1 MEIYRYRSITSLLD
15 FKELENQEIY
25 LARPEEFNDPMEGV
39 YWGFYRGNMD
49 DWNEMFFDYFHYM
62 FAIYMEV
69 NYHDLYVDRD
79 DYSQLAKEFV
89 ENECVK
95 NIIGALSK
103 SDISYDSEQILFLLN
118 YIVSFQAFYTIAIW
132 YEKKK
137 HKKGRYIEFLKNK
150 LKASEL
156 FLNHINEYGVK
167 YFIGSKS
174 NNNEV
179 SFIKDYIKEGWSN
192 FLFEDI
198 ACPEASVRFSKC
210 LKSDFLRRYEKS
222 SKGLFRIASFSEN
235 ENSASM
241 WGIYANSQ
249 NGVCMCFDLK
259 SDRQYKNALKMYD
272 NSYKELKRIEY
283 IDSLKDKS
291 FKYDVFKSRESL
303 KNKDASYQEFC
314 NTWEN
319 LYYKKLKDWE
329 FEREWRLVLPDT
341 GNTNCK
347 IRYHF
352 DSLNHITFG
361 QNVSI
366 ENIYD
371 VIGIIREKCKEY
383 NRSTFEFYR
392 YSALDDNVKSPIYTI
407 RLD

>member
-1 MEIYRYRSITSLLD
+1 MEIYRYRSMKSLLD

-25 LARPEEFNDPMEGV
+25 LAKPEELNDPMEGM
-39 YWGFYRGNMD
+39 YWGFYIGNMD
-49 DWNEMFFDYFHYM
+49 DWNEMFRDYFKYM
-62 FAIYMEV
+62 FDTYMKV
-69 NYHDLYVDRD
+69 YDSDLYFDLD
-79 DYSQLAKEFV
+79 DYRQLSKGFMESECIKDIIRNLAKY
-89 ENECVK
+89 
-95 NIIGALSK
+95 
-103 SDISYDSEQILFLLN
+103 DIPYDSEPILFLLN
-118 YIVSFQAFYTIAIW
+118 YLVSFHAFYTIAIW
-132 YEKKK
+132 YEKKQ
-137 HKKGRYIEFLKNK
+137 HKKEKCIEFLEKQ
-150 LKASEL
+150 LKASER
-156 FLNHINEYGVK
+156 FLNHINGYGVNHL
-167 YFIGSKS
+167 IES
-174 NNNEV
+174 NNYEIF
-179 SFIKDYIKEGWSN
+179 FIKDYIKEGWSK

-198 ACPEASVRFSKC
+198 ACPEASVMFSKC
-210 LKSDFLRRYEKS
+210 LKSDFLCRYEKS

-235 ENSASM
+235 KNSASM

-249 NGVCMCFDLK
+249 DGVCMCFDLK

-291 FKYDVFKSRESL
+291 LKYDVFKSRESL

-341 GNTNCK
+341 GNTNLK

-392 YSALDDNVKSPIYTI
+392 YSALDDNVKSLIYTI

>member
-1 MEIYRYRSITSLLD
+1 MEIYRYRSMRSLLD
-15 FKELENQEIY
+15 FKELEKQEIY
-25 LARPEEFNDPMEGV
+25 LARPEELNDPMEGM
-39 YWGFYRGNMD
+39 YWGFYRGNMNA
-49 DWNEMFFDYFHYM
+49 WNEMFRDYFKYM
-62 FAIYMEV
+62 FDTYMKV
-69 NYHDLYVDRD
+69 YDSDLYVDLD
-79 DYSQLAKEFV
+79 DYRQLSKGFMESECIKDIIRNLAKY
-89 ENECVK
+89 
-95 NIIGALSK
+95 
-103 SDISYDSEQILFLLN
+103 DIPYDSEPILFLLN
-118 YIVSFQAFYTIAIW
+118 YIVSFQAFYTIALW

-137 HKKGRYIEFLKNK
+137 RLSSEEIVFLEQQLKKSDDFLHNYVAKRDNYEEWKCIDDIKVILQEDWANSLFNHHSFGVARYSSCF
-150 LKASEL
+150 
-156 FLNHINEYGVK
+156 IN
-167 YFIGSKS
+167 
-174 NNNEV
+174 
-179 SFIKDYIKEGWSN
+179 
-192 FLFEDI
+192 
-198 ACPEASVRFSKC
+198 
-210 LKSDFLRRYEKS
+210 DFLRRYEKS

-235 ENSASM
+235 KNSASM

-249 NGVCMCFDLK
+249 DGVCMCFDLK

-291 FKYDVFKSRESL
+291 LKYDVFKSRESL

-341 GNTNCK
+341 GNTNLK

-352 DSLNHITFG
+352 ESLNHITFG

-392 YSALDDNVKSPIYTI
+392 YSALDDNIKSLIYTI